1 MIEGNDGMLMGTRAR
16 LLGTAAV
23 LMLAIAAPAAR
34 ADVLATWGDSSVLS
48 HAVRGVAV
56 ADGGDIY
63 VADPVT
69 SRITVFTRDGA
80 QLRTWGGPGDG
91 PSEFG
96 DLYGIA
102 IGPDGDVYASDATSV
117 QRFAPDGTFKAR
129 FGGFGTSPG
138 RLRGAAGLAVASDGT
153 VYVADRGNGRVQA
166 FSDTGQFERTVVAHG
181 HGHGDLDLD
190 DPRGVALGADG
201 SILIA
206 ENEHEFVARIAPGG
220 AITTWPAPG
229 VVGVTVAPDGSV
241 LAVDEHAN
249 IVRRTTVDGAPLG
262 SLGAGAAPET
272 LPGERLDRPA
282 AVATDCRGAVY
293 VADRG
298 EQRIHV
304 FGDPGLA
311 PPPCVV
317 PPAPPAPPAAP
328 GPEPQIQVAG
338 ISEASPEPT
347 LGASGV
353 GEPVSGTVLV
363 QKPGE
368 QAFSQLRRR
377 SKLPVGTTVDV
388 TNGVVR
394 VTFATAPEDIPTYGP
409 TQTGEFW
416 GGQFRFFQAA
426 TGSLVDV
433 ILTGDQP
440 TCDNGAQTSA
450 TTKGK
455 KQSTSRFVWGK
466 AKGRFRT
473 TGNNG
478 AATVRGT
485 YWYTE
490 DRCDGTLFRT
500 REGRV
505 DVKDF
510 GRSETVQVSAGQRYL
525 ARVPCAS
532 RRAFDI
538 RLLVPAGQVVTDS
551 TVRVNGRRV
560 RVKAGVPP
568 TVRVDLRGRPKQR
581 IHVRIQLR
589 LATGETL
596 RGVRDYKTCTPRTS
610 GGSPPRL

>member
-1 MIEGNDGMLMGTRAR
+1 M
-16 LLGTAAV
+16 
-23 LMLAIAAPAAR
+23 
-34 ADVLATWGDSSVLS
+34 
-48 HAVRGVAV
+48 
-56 ADGGDIY
+56 
-63 VADPVT
+63 
-69 SRITVFTRDGA
+69 
-80 QLRTWGGPGDG
+80 
-91 PSEFG
+91 
-96 DLYGIA
+96 
-102 IGPDGDVYASDATSV
+102 
-117 QRFAPDGTFKAR
+117 
-129 FGGFGTSPG
+129 
-138 RLRGAAGLAVASDGT
+138 
-153 VYVADRGNGRVQA
+153 
-166 FSDTGQFERTVVAHG
+166 
-181 HGHGDLDLD
+181 
-190 DPRGVALGADG
+190 
-201 SILIA
+201 
-206 ENEHEFVARIAPGG
+206 
-220 AITTWPAPG
+220 
-229 VVGVTVAPDGSV
+229 
-241 LAVDEHAN
+241 
-249 IVRRTTVDGAPLG
+249 
-262 SLGAGAAPET
+262 
-272 LPGERLDRPA
+272 
-282 AVATDCRGAVY
+282 
-293 VADRG
+293 
-298 EQRIHV
+298 
-304 FGDPGLA
+304 
-311 PPPCVV
+311 
-317 PPAPPAPPAAP
+317 PAAP

-368 QAFSQLRRR
+368 RAFSQLRRR

-394 VTFATAPEDIPTYGP
+394 ITFATAPEDIATYGP

-440 TCDNGAQTSA
+440 ACDSGAQTSA
-450 TTKGK
+450 KTKGK
-455 KQSTSRFVWGK
+455 KKSESRFVWGK

-510 GRSETVQVSAGQRYL
+510 GRSETVQVKAGERYL
-525 ARVPCAS
+525 ARIPCAS

-538 RLLVPAGQVVTDS
+538 RLLVPAGQVVTGS
-551 TVRVNGRRV
+551 TVRVNGKRV
-560 RVKAGVPP
+560 RVRDGVPP
-568 TVRVDLRGRPKQR
+568 TVRVDLRGRPKQQIR
-581 IHVRIQLR
+581 VRIQLR

-596 RGVRDYKTCTPRTS
+596 RGVREYRTCTPRKN